1 MGSGAEPLPA
11 GTELTTERMW
21 DIVQRQTTM
30 RLVYRALGVELV
42 RPATVRLADGTV
54 GYCVRAPRK
63 DDCFAAALA
72 TVLQVP
78 IGDVPDPRLDDRVAA
93 GETVEEIDRSAWSE
107 LNEWLYGRGLRMTLH
122 TELPPRRRR
131 WMGVVPMAGDFQDH
145 SLVFDRREVLFDPAI
160 WQPVSGGEP
169 IADTRVCE
177 YGFDDVTIGYSFRST
192 NRNPNTRRT

>member
-1 MGSGAEPLPA
+1 M
-11 GTELTTERMW
+11 
-21 DIVQRQTTM
+21 
-30 RLVYRALGVELV
+30 
-42 RPATVRLADGTV
+42 TVRLRDGTV

-78 IGDVPDPRLDDRVAA
+78 IGEVPDPRLDDRLAA

-107 LNEWLYGRGLRMTLH
+107 LNRWLHRRRLRMTLH

-145 SLVFDRREVLFDPAI
+145 CLVFDRREVLFDPAI
-160 WQPVSGGEP
+160 WVPAVDGSEPV
-169 IADTRVCE
+169 ADPRVYE
-177 YGFDDVTIGYSFRST
+177 FGFDDVTLGYSFRST
-192 NRNPNTRRT
+192 KTRRT